1 MYRIYIAFKWSDAKK
16 IMIHCTN
23 IPKIRCQKPVLM
35 YWCRWHKTRSWFLCQ
50 RVAVGR
56 SPSVLGLK
64 VTSSPLFWYQNCRCT
79 ISIRRDTNKKRV
91 QKFWGVKFVTPFR
104 KLWWR
109 HHFRN
114 GGIRKFTFQAFRQYR
129 HVIVPTLSF
138 NAKKIQDGERAVCC
152 FLIVFVVK
160 TIKGKSWHFWS
171 NRVRGSNNYT
181 NIYFRKAWNNQTKE
195 VLTNQWNQ
203 IHH

>member
-1 MYRIYIAFKWSDAKK
+1 MPKSCCGAKPKCARIESDV
-16 IMIHCTN
+16 IPFIL
-23 IPKIRCQKPVLM
+23 IPKLPLYDQNKA
-35 YWCRWHKTRSWFLCQ
+35 RSH
-50 RVAVGR
+50 
-56 SPSVLGLK
+56 
-64 VTSSPLFWYQNCRCT
+64 
-79 ISIRRDTNKKRV
+79 KKRV

-114 GGIRKFTFQAFRQYR
+114 RGIRKFTFQAFRQYR

-152 FLIVFVVK
+152 FLIVFVIK

-171 NRVRGSNNYT
+171 NRVRGAIITPTS
-181 NIYFRKAWNNQTKE
+181 ISGK
-195 VLTNQWNQ
+195 LTSISGKLGIIKQKKF
-203 IHH
+203 